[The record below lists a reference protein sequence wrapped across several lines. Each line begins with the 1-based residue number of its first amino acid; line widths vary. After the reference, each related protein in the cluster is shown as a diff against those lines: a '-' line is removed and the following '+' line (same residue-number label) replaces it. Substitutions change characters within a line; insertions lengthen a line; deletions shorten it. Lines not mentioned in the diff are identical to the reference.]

1 MKGSLKNLL
10 LPNKATT
17 VVAQHSWTENIKAPF
32 SLLD

>member
-17 VVAQHSWTENIKAPF
+17 VVAQHSWTENDKG
-32 SLLD
+32 SL